1 MKKLFNGM
9 QNISFKNEIIMS
21 HISLNKQT
29 TVLQMLIR
37 IITVNFDLIRLL
49 SRIGFYLTDQCIE
62 QFTTLTAW
70 YQLIILSM
78 NQQDRTLDIF
88 HAFQIVEMVIHKIAH

>member
-9 QNISFKNEIIMS
+9 QNISLKNEIIMS

-37 IITVNFDLIRLL
+37 IITVNFDIIRL
-49 SRIGFYLTDQCIE
+49 
-62 QFTTLTAW
+62 
-70 YQLIILSM
+70 
-78 NQQDRTLDIF
+78 
-88 HAFQIVEMVIHKIAH
+88 